1 MMVPASQPN
10 TMTRLDVMR
19 LWQLVI
25 MFCKYIFS
33 VASHPLNEEH
43 TSLHSSYS
51 RDRNGP
57 TLEAC
62 EVAEHLG
69 SCRDMYT
76 AL

>member
-1 MMVPASQPN
+1 
-10 TMTRLDVMR
+10 MR

-25 MFCKYIFS
+25 MFCKYNFS
-33 VASHPLNEEH
+33 VAFHPLKEEY
-43 TSLHSSYS
+43 TSLQSSYS

-62 EVAEHLG
+62 EVAEQLG
-69 SCRDMYT
+69 SCRDPDT